1 LIRAR
6 REAPARSITAA
17 ILDGVAGVAGVG
29 HVLLHAAWAA
39 AQALLVQP
47 CSRARLLRLAS
58 PMRKRSQT
66 TRALSPP
73 T

>member
-1 LIRAR
+1 MRAR

-17 ILDGVAGVAGVG
+17 ILDGVAGVG

>member
-1 LIRAR
+1 MRAR

-17 ILDGVAGVAGVG
+17 ILDGVAGVG

-47 CSRARLLRLAS
+47 CSRGRLLRLAS

-73 T
+73 K